1 MAVIEEKS
9 IDVWNLDNVQA
20 CEEGMKLAS
29 EFMDACQRGV
39 ERVGIEQTL
48 NLRGDFHFQYSRFA
62 AHFEVCKKCSET

>member
-1 MAVIEEKS
+1 MAVTEEKMV
-9 IDVWNLDNVQA
+9 DVWNLVNVQA
-20 CEEGMKLAS
+20 CDEGLKLAS

-62 AHFEVCKKCSET
+62 AHFESCKKCSEM

>member
-1 MAVIEEKS
+1 MVVDESKATAL
-9 IDVWNLDNVQA
+9 WNLANVQA
-20 CEEGMKLAS
+20 CDEGMKLAS

-62 AHFEVCKKCSET
+62 AHFEGCKKCSEM